1 MTLQHHLEPKL
12 KRLRL
17 SGILDTLE
25 ERTQQATNGKLS
37 YTDYLER
44 LLEDEIERREQKQ
57 LALRLRRATFDPGKT
72 MESFDFSFHPEINKQ
87 SV

>member
-17 SGILDTLE
+17 SGILETLE
-25 ERTQQATNGKLS
+25 DRTNQAIDGKIA
-37 YTDYLER
+37 YTDFLER

-57 LALRLRRATFDPGKT
+57 LRSA
-72 MESFDFSFHPEINKQ
+72 
-87 SV
+87 